1 VSTLI
6 LRSVSTGERNAMSD
20 VQTTIFGYVGGE
32 IAFSEGGARGDHA
45 TFRVGS
51 TPRLYDKNN
60 GGWRD
65 GETVWTT
72 VSCWRALAGNVKS
85 SVHIGDPVIVIGKR
99 RVNTWTDE
107 SGDKREREFVDAI
120 TVCHDLARG
129 TSVFRKTPR
138 LLERA
143 EDPDQL
149 SRMLDAAE
157 QSTVGSEENEV
168 ASGGDV
174 AA

>member
-1 VSTLI
+1 MSKLESDRAST
-6 LRSVSTGERNAMSD
+6 VEGKTMSD

-65 GETVWTT
+65 GETIWTT

-85 SVHIGDPVIVIGKR
+85 SVHIGDPVVVIGKR

-107 SGDKREREFVDAI
+107 NGEKREREFVDAI

-129 TSVFRKTPR
+129 TSVFRRTPR
-138 LLERA
+138 ISERV
-143 EDPDQL
+143 EEPDQL

-157 QSTVGSEENEV
+157 QSTISEESD
-168 ASGGDV
+168 ATAGGE
-174 AA
+174 AAA

>member
-1 VSTLI
+1 
-6 LRSVSTGERNAMSD
+6 MSD

-65 GETVWTT
+65 GDTVWTT
-72 VSCWRALAGNVKS
+72 VSCWRALAGNVKT
-85 SVHIGDPVIVIGKR
+85 SVHIGDPVVVIGKR
-99 RVNTWTDE
+99 RVNSWQDE
-107 SGDKREREFVDAI
+107 SGEKREREFVDAI

-138 LLERA
+138 TLERA
-143 EDPDQL
+143 EEPDQL

-157 QSTVGSEENEV
+157 QSTVTAEDTDN
-168 ASGGDV
+168 ASGDDV

>member
-1 VSTLI
+1 MCTKYV
-6 LRSVSTGERNAMSD
+6 N

-65 GETVWTT
+65 GETIWTT

-85 SVHIGDPVIVIGKR
+85 SVHIGDPVVDRQASCQYMDRRKR
-99 RVNTWTDE
+99 
-107 SGDKREREFVDAI
+107 
-120 TVCHDLARG
+120 
-129 TSVFRKTPR
+129 
-138 LLERA
+138 
-143 EDPDQL
+143 
-149 SRMLDAAE
+149 
-157 QSTVGSEENEV
+157 
-168 ASGGDV
+168 
-174 AA
+174 